1 MRQFF
6 YLIRQTLKRKPFR
19 IRVMVGSIFLA
30 CATMFAAMAL
40 SNGIRSTLQTAVKR
54 LGADLVAVPA
64 KARDEAE
71 AALISGAATVFY
83 MPADLEALVQAVPGV
98 KRTCAQV
105 FLRSLHAPCCDA
117 EIALVGFDTQRDF
130 TINPWV
136 LQELKAPMQDNQIIV
151 GAKVISAVVGTPA
164 KAIGMRLIF
173 MGKPFTVATIM
184 EPTGL
189 GADYTVFLTMDAA
202 YKIIKDSS
210 IYPLPI
216 GRDQISVILIK
227 LEDKAD
233 QDAAALAVEQRVPE
247 VKIFTANQLLASYS
261 QQLHNLV
268 NILYA
273 AGGIFCFLAIILAGS
288 LFTLSVRQRMREIG
302 LFMAMGARRN
312 FIFRLIVLEAIC
324 ISGAGG
330 LLGVLIGFA
339 AIRIGH
345 DRIAAMLGNLYIWP
359 DYLFFS
365 KAAGLTLLGAL
376 VTGGLGGLYPA
387 WRISRIE
394 PYAAIRKGE

>member
-1 MRQFF
+1 MRQIL
-6 YLIRQTLKRKPFR
+6 YLLRQTLKHKRFR
-19 IRVMVGSIFLA
+19 IWVMVGSIFLA
-30 CATMFAAMAL
+30 CATMFAAMVI
-40 SNGIRSTLQTAVKR
+40 SNGIQCTLQTAMQR

-64 KARDEAE
+64 EAQDEAE
-71 AALISGAATVFY
+71 AALISGTATVFY
-83 MPADLEALVQAVPGV
+83 MPAALEERVQAVPGV
-98 KRTCAQV
+98 QQTCAQV
-105 FLRSLHAPCCDA
+105 FLRSLHSPCCDA
-117 EIALVGFDTQRDF
+117 EISLVGFDTQRDF
-130 TINPWV
+130 TVNPWV

-189 GADYTVFLTMDAA
+189 GADYTVFLTMDTA

-227 LEDKAD
+227 LADRAD
-233 QDAAALAVEQRVPE
+233 QDAAALAIEKRVPE
-247 VKIFTANQLLASYS
+247 VRVFTANHLLASYS
-261 QQLHNLV
+261 QQLDGLV
-268 NILYA
+268 NILFA
-273 AGGIFCFLAIILAGS
+273 SGGVFCALAIILAGS

-312 FIFRLIVLEAIC
+312 FIFRLIVLEAVC
-324 ISGAGG
+324 ISGTGG
-330 LLGVLIGFA
+330 LLGVLLGFA

-359 DYLFFS
+359 DYLFFLE
-365 KAAGLTLLGAL
+365 AAGLTLIAAL
-376 VTGGLGGLYPA
+376 ITGGLGGLYPA